1 MTKPLL
7 SYVLVS
13 LAATVTS
20 AADFE
25 QEKLRNWHQWRG
37 PEATGVAPLGKPPTE
52 WSETKNIKW
61 KVEIPGHGSASPIV
75 WGDRIFVLTAIKTEQ
90 TAEDKAAAA
99 TQRASQFRLAADDGL
114 LLAQQSE
121 RSDASD
127 RQRDGQR
134 PRDGERRGRGGFGR
148 GEGRGFGG
156 RFGGGGPPTN
166 VHQFEVL
173 CLDRKTGDTIW
184 QRTAAEL
191 IPHEGHHQT
200 GSFASASPITDG
212 KKLYASF
219 GSRGIFCFNLD
230 GEPQWDTD
238 LGDMKTR
245 MAFGEGS
252 SPALYDDTLVVPWD
266 QEEGSFI
273 VALDA
278 NSGKEKWR
286 MPRDEVTTWATPL
299 IVQAGGRTQVITSG
313 TTRVRSYDLK
323 EGKLI
328 WECGGLG
335 SNPIACPIV
344 FEDLAIAMSGHRDPA
359 GVAVPLSAMGDVTE
373 TDKVAWQIDEI
384 TPYVSS
390 PLLYDDTIY
399 FVKSRNAIVSSVAAR
414 SGVPIIH
421 QKRLPDMD
429 SVYASPV
436 GADGRVYFCSREGT
450 TVVLK
455 HGREFEVLAT
465 NMLDEAIDA
474 SPAIVGN
481 EMLIRSEKHLYCIS
495 EE

>member
-1 MTKPLL
+1 
-7 SYVLVS
+7 
-13 LAATVTS
+13 
-20 AADFE
+20 
-25 QEKLRNWHQWRG
+25 
-37 PEATGVAPLGKPPTE
+37 
-52 WSETKNIKW
+52 
-61 KVEIPGHGSASPIV
+61 V
-75 WGDRIFVLTAIKTEQ
+75 WGDRIFILTSIKTDR
-90 TAEDKAAAA
+90 TADDEAGQAAVH
-99 TQRASQFRLAADDGL
+99 RPSPFRFAADRET
-114 LLAQQSE
+114 LLAQRDE
-121 RSDASD
+121 RPDGD
-127 RQRDGQR
+127 RQRGGDRG
-134 PRDGERRGRGGFGR
+134 RDGERRGRRGGFGR
-148 GEGRGFGG
+148 G
-156 RFGGGGPPTN
+156 FGGGAPPTN
-166 VHQFEVL
+166 FHQFEVL
-173 CLDRKTGDTIW
+173 CIDRKTGDTVW
-184 QRTAAEL
+184 QRTASEV

-219 GSRGIFCFNLD
+219 GSRGIFCFDLD
-230 GEPQWDTD
+230 GTPQWDTD

-252 SPALYDDTLVVPWD
+252 SPALFEDTLVVPWD

-278 NSGKEKWR
+278 NTGKEKWR
-286 MPRDEVTTWATPL
+286 KPREEVTTWATPL

-323 EGKLI
+323 DGKLI

-344 FEDLAIAMSGHRDPA
+344 FENLAIAMSGHRDPA
-359 GVAVPLSAMGDVTE
+359 GVAVPLNAQGDVTDTE
-373 TDKVAWQIDEI
+373 KVAWQIDEI

-399 FVKSRNAIVSSVAAR
+399 FVKSRNAIVSSVAAKT
-414 SGVPIIH
+414 GEPIIN

-429 SVYASPV
+429 SIYASPV

-455 HGREFEVLAT
+455 HGPEFEVLAT
-465 NMLDEAIDA
+465 NILDETIDA

-481 EMLIRSEKHLYCIS
+481 EMFIRGEKHLYCIA
-495 EE
+495 E